1 MMPVPAHRPG
11 RNRPLRTAELSAL
24 RKRLSAQRRQ
34 FNHEMV
40 KANIETLRILGRAIA
55 KRDHETGSHDSRVT
69 LYAVRLAEAAGV
81 DDRTIRHLIIGA
93 FVHDVGKIAVPDRI
107 LRKAGPLSPEEWEE
121 MKSHVTMGVDI
132 LARCQGCGWMHEA
145 IEVVRFHHERFDG
158 SGYPS
163 GIAGRQ
169 IPLNA
174 RIFAIVDVFDALT
187 SPRPYK
193 DRIPFDR
200 AMETMSAQRNLH
212 FDPDLLDRFCEVA
225 RRLYDRYA
233 DEDDETLDHD
243 LDEVIARYFADD
255 SLGGPAP
262 GCVAACGSASR
273 ASATAEGLT

>member
-1 MMPVPAHRPG
+1 MMSVPAHRPS
-11 RNRPLRTAELSAL
+11 RNRPLRTAGLSAL

-81 DDRTIRHLIIGA
+81 DDRTIRHLITGA

-107 LRKAGPLSPEEWEE
+107 LRKAGPLSPEEWEA

-145 IEVVRFHHERFDG
+145 IEVVQFHHERFDG

-174 RIFAIVDVFDALT
+174 RIFAIIDVFDALT

-193 DRIPFDR
+193 ERIPFGH
-200 AMETMSAQRNLH
+200 AMETMRAQRNRH
-212 FDPDLLDRFCEVA
+212 FDPDLFDSFCEVA

-233 DEDDETLDHD
+233 DEDDETLDRD
-243 LDEVIARYFADD
+243 LDGVIARYFADD

-262 GCVAACGSASR
+262 GCAAACGSAFR
-273 ASATAEGLT
+273 ASATAEGMT

>member
-1 MMPVPAHRPG
+1 MPVLRHGASRKW
-11 RNRPLRTAELSAL
+11 PLRTAVSRRLQERL
-24 RKRLSAQRRQ
+24 RTQRHQ
-34 FNHEMV
+34 FAREMIR
-40 KANIETLRILGRAIA
+40 ANIETLRILGRAIA
-55 KRDHETGSHDSRVT
+55 KRDHESGSHDSRVT

-81 DDRTIRHLIIGA
+81 DDRTIRHLIVGA

-107 LRKAGPLSPEEWEE
+107 LRKAGPLSPEEWEV

-145 IEVVRFHHERFDG
+145 IEVVGYHHERFDG

-169 IPLNA
+169 IPLSA

-187 SPRPYK
+187 SARPYK
-193 DRIPFDR
+193 DRIPFGR
-200 AMETMSAQRNLH
+200 AIKTMRAQRNRH

-233 DEDDETLDHD
+233 DEDDETLDRE
-243 LDEVIARYFADD
+243 LDHVIARYFADSSLD
-255 SLGGPAP
+255 SPMP
-262 GCVAACGSASR
+262 GCMSSCEAGSA
-273 ASATAEGLT
+273 ASGLAGGSA

>member
-1 MMPVPAHRPG
+1 MMPVPTHRPS
-11 RNRPLRTAELSAL
+11 RKRPSRTAGLPAL

-34 FNHEMV
+34 FDHEML

-81 DDRTIRHLIIGA
+81 DNQTIRHLVVGA
-93 FVHDVGKIAVPDRI
+93 FVHDVGKIAVPDHI
-107 LRKAGPLSPEEWEE
+107 LGKAGPLSPEEWEV

-132 LARCQGCGWMHEA
+132 LARCQGCGWMQEA

-187 SPRPYK
+187 SPRP
-193 DRIPFDR
+193 
-200 AMETMSAQRNLH
+200 
-212 FDPDLLDRFCEVA
+212 
-225 RRLYDRYA
+225 
-233 DEDDETLDHD
+233 
-243 LDEVIARYFADD
+243 
-255 SLGGPAP
+255 
-262 GCVAACGSASR
+262 
-273 ASATAEGLT
+273 

>member
-1 MMPVPAHRPG
+1 MII
-11 RNRPLRTAELSAL
+11 
-24 RKRLSAQRRQ
+24 
-34 FNHEMV
+34 
-40 KANIETLRILGRAIA
+40 ANIETLRILGRAIA

-69 LYAVRLAEAAGV
+69 LYAVRLAEAIGI
-81 DDRTIRHLIIGA
+81 DDRTMRHLIMGA
-93 FVHDVGKIAVPDRI
+93 FLHDVGKIAVPDRV
-107 LRKAGPLSPEEWEE
+107 LLKAGPLSPDEWEV
-121 MKSHVTMGVDI
+121 MKTHVASGVEI
-132 LARCQGCGWMHEA
+132 LARCQGCGWLRDA

-163 GIAGRQ
+163 GCAGRE
-169 IPLNA
+169 IPLDA
-174 RIFAIVDVFDALT
+174 RIFAIADVFDALT

-200 AMETMSAQRNLH
+200 AMETMSAQRNRH
-212 FDPDLLDRFCEVA
+212 FDPDLFDSFCEIA

-233 DEDDETLDHD
+233 DEDDETVDHD